1 MKAFITELREERA
14 LVLDTETTGLD
25 NSAEILQIGIVS
37 LEGET
42 LFNSLIK
49 PARARRW
56 PEAQRVHGIAPADVM
71 DAPTMAEV
79 AEPLQE
85 IMHGRLVAIYNA
97 KFDSRML
104 WQSIKAHQ
112 TGDSFAWMQGQKWA
126 CVMEAYAAYWGR
138 PGRYGSFQWQSLAN
152 ACRQQGVRVVAA
164 HDALADARLTA
175 ALIRAVEGK
184 LRR

>member
-1 MKAFITELREERA
+1 MQKFITKLRQGNA

-25 NSAEILQIGIVS
+25 NSAEIVQIGIVT

-56 PEAQRVHGIAPADVM
+56 PEAQRVHGIAPADVI
-71 DAPTMAEV
+71 DAPAMGEV
-79 AEPLQE
+79 AEALRG
-85 IMHGRLVAIYNA
+85 IMHGRPVAIYNA

-104 WQSIKAHQ
+104 WQSINAHEA
-112 TGDSFAWMQGQKWA
+112 GDSYAWMQNQEWA

-138 PGRYGSFQWQSLAN
+138 PGRYGSYRWQKLGD

-164 HDALADARLTA
+164 HDALGDARLTA
-175 ALIRAVEGK
+175 ALIRAVERK
-184 LRR
+184 LGR